1 MLRRG
6 GAILGAALWFG
17 GIPAQQDDD
26 ARQRDAAARA
36 LVAAGRDALWSAST
50 WPLARQHFTAALAV
64 PKTWWGPSA
73 QIGLATLAR
82 LEGRLPEALDRLAA
96 ARRTVSRWPPAD
108 ELPRLVRFDL
118 QVEASRC
125 YLALGLGDRAGAE
138 LDAAAEFAGPSGLA
152 RRIALDL
159 ARVDLHLARDEAR
172 LARRVVEVVQSQ
184 LDQDPGSEP
193 EQALRPVQRREL
205 AFRDGMVR
213 LRLAQEPEEVAEL
226 AAALRAGFAAAE
238 VGSQARARLGA
249 DAVAALVR
257 ADDLAT
263 ALAVSRELC
272 QPPFESLQREA
283 EAKAQYVGLL
293 LRASGERSELADAYA
308 DLQRVAAALF
318 DTWRALPLRPGGVG
332 TFRYVARLEVLGA
345 LLGADRVLAPDQPLR
360 ALQHLE
366 SALALG
372 TLSRRLH
379 PEALVVSAGGWA
391 PGQGALAF
399 AFTPGAVHW
408 LALDAQGLV
417 HFAVPLD
424 AAVNEQL
431 AELLRCVDHPPLG
444 ELAAERAA
452 ADTLAR
458 ALAARLWPE
467 SLAARLSGWRS
478 VLLVGDESHIAALQA
493 LPLAGVPLGAAK
505 AVTHVPSLSLLAG
518 LRQRAA
524 ARPPRPA
531 VGPELVLFADPLV
544 DAAATAAW
552 QIDNLNLS
560 PDQLTALSADLPEP
574 RVHRI
579 LHQAATA
586 AALRGAAVADA
597 AQLTILAHGVEDLR
611 AERAAAIAVA
621 GPMPS
626 APGGGGEPGLLRCE
640 AVESLRVPPLVA
652 LGVCGAAS
660 GPRRLGDDGAHHLG
674 GAFLLAGADRVVLAG
689 GQLSV
694 GATVAL
700 LAEFTARV
708 RAGSGAAEALRAAR
722 AAVRATPGREHP
734 YFWAG
739 LRQLGLPDAT
749 LGPVVR

>member
-1 MLRRG
+1 VRRG
-6 GAILGAALWFG
+6 VAILGAVLCFG
-17 GIPAQQDDD
+17 MAEAQQDDD
-26 ARQRDAAARA
+26 AKQRDAAARA
-36 LVAAGRDALWSAST
+36 MVAAGRDALWSAST

-82 LEGRLPEALDRLAA
+82 LEGRLPEALDRLAT
-96 ARRTVSRWPPAD
+96 ARRTMSRWPLAD
-108 ELPRLVRFDL
+108 ELPRLTRFDL

-138 LDAAAEFAGPSGLA
+138 LDAATEFAGPPGLA

-159 ARVDLHLARDEAR
+159 ARIDLHLARDEAR
-172 LARRVVEVVQSQ
+172 LARRVVGVVQSQ
-184 LDQDPGSEP
+184 LDQDPGSEA
-193 EQALRPVQRREL
+193 ERALRAAQRREL

-213 LRLAQEPEEVAEL
+213 LRLAHEPEEIAEL
-226 AAALRAGFAAAE
+226 AAALKAGFLAAE

-249 DAVAALVR
+249 DAVAALAR

-272 QPPFESLQREA
+272 QPPFESVQREA
-283 EAKAQYVGLL
+283 EAKALYVGLL
-293 LRASGERSELADAYA
+293 LRASGDRSELAAAYA
-308 DLQRVAAALF
+308 DLQRVATALF
-318 DTWRALPLRPGGVG
+318 DAWRALPLRPGGVG

-345 LLGADRVLAPDQPLR
+345 LLGADRALAPDQPLR

-379 PEALVVSAGGWA
+379 PQPLLATADGWA
-391 PGQGALAF
+391 PDQGALAF
-399 AFTPGAVHW
+399 AFTPGVVHW
-408 LALDAQGLV
+408 LAVDAQGLG

-424 AAVNEQL
+424 ATTSERL
-431 AELLRCVDHPPLG
+431 AELLHSVDHPPLG

-458 ALAARLWPE
+458 EIAARLWPE
-467 SLAARLSGWRS
+467 PLVARLSGWRS

-493 LPLAGVPLGAAK
+493 LPLAGVPLGVAK

-531 VGPELVLFADPLV
+531 AGPELVLFADPAV

-552 QIDNLNLS
+552 QIDALNLTT
-560 PDQLTALSADLPEP
+560 DQLTALCADLPAP
-574 RVHRI
+574 RVQRL

-586 AALRGAAVADA
+586 AALRSAAVADA

-621 GPMPS
+621 SPLPS
-626 APGGGGEPGLLRCE
+626 AAGGVGDPALLRCE
-640 AVESLRVPPLVA
+640 AVEALRVPPLVA

-689 GQLSV
+689 GQLAV

-700 LAEFTARV
+700 LAEFTAKV
-708 RAGSGAAEALRAAR
+708 RTGSGAAAALRAAR

-749 LGPVVR
+749 PGAAWR